1 LSSGLRR
8 LVLVRHAHARSNAD
22 DAVSSVPPGAGLTS
36 LGVREALALRDEL
49 ASEHVDL
56 GVATRLL
63 RTQETLDLALGER
76 EVPRVVLRGLDE
88 IGFGAFEGGPLAVY
102 RDWAWSHPA
111 DAICP
116 GRGESRAA
124 AAARFAGALEGLLGR
139 PEKIV
144 LAVSHAL
151 PIRYVLDAA
160 NGSVPGSRVETVRR
174 AMPHALD
181 AAAVRVAAETLRA
194 WAAAPRFAERGAPG
208 AE

>member
-1 LSSGLRR
+1 M
-8 LVLVRHAHARSNAD
+8 LVRHAHAGSNAD

-36 LGVREALALRDEL
+36 LGVREAMALRDEL
-49 ASEHVDL
+49 APEHVDL

-76 EVPRVVLRGLDE
+76 DVPRIVLPGLDE

-102 RDWAWSHPA
+102 RDWAWSHPP

-116 GRGESRAA
+116 GGGESRAA
-124 AAARFAGALEGLLGR
+124 AAARVAGALEGLLGR
-139 PEKIV
+139 PEEIV

-160 NGSVPGSRVETVRR
+160 DGSVPGARVETVRR
-174 AMPHALD
+174 ASLHALD
-181 AAAVRVAAETLRA
+181 AAAVRTAAELLRA
-194 WAAAPRFAERGAPG
+194 WAAAPRFTERGALG

>member
-1 LSSGLRR
+1 M
-8 LVLVRHAHARSNAD
+8 LVRHAHARSNAD